1 MKPKIL
7 CVDDSRALRTGMKNW
22 LHPNYDVVGIPDG
35 QQALTLLEET
45 TFDLII
51 LDLDMP
57 NMTGEDTI
65 RELRSRGD
73 QTPVVLLTAES
84 RTSNIQRV
92 MQHGVLD
99 YILKPCSPPDLK
111 QKLESALRTAYD
123 QKLRRAQEEA
133 NEGTIAAAK
142 VQAGGDPPS
151 PGATRPAATSQPKA
165 KAKSAKAAKSTA
177 AQSIEAP
184 AKKDN
189 SASLLMVDDMKSVS
203 RALRRHVA
211 ESIRIGHATTKE
223 AAVNTCSKRDYK
235 MIVID
240 MDIPRVDSI
249 SLGDELK
256 KLQPQAKLVALYL
269 ANQKDPKAQAVA
281 DGFDGWLIKPFQTS
295 EVKDVIES
303 AFGQKQYT
311 VLTDNVVTFQNIDVG
326 DKNPEAFMAEV
337 RKQLVDNV
345 KEVASAACFTA
356 VILDLREG
364 LPTDTLGRFLA
375 PVIELCGALRIGL
388 KVVGDDRVRQAMQA
402 TLEGDVVSVVA
413 DLAEAK
419 ST

>member
-65 RELRSRGD
+65 RELRARGD

-111 QKLESALRTAYD
+111 QKLEAALRTAYE
-123 QKLRRAQEEA
+123 QKQRRAQEEV

-142 VQAGGDPPS
+142 VQAGGD
-151 PGATRPAATSQPKA
+151 TQPAAR
-165 KAKSAKAAKSTA
+165 STA
-177 AQSIEAP
+177 AAGAVPKTKTKATSAASTKQADVQSPKEQ
-184 AKKDN
+184 
-189 SASLLMVDDMKSVS
+189 SSSLLMIDDMKSVS
-203 RALRRHVA
+203 RALRRHVDD
-211 ESIRIGHATTKE
+211 SIRIGHATTKE

-240 MDIPRVDSI
+240 MDIPRVDSVA
-249 SLGDELK
+249 LGAELK
-256 KLQPQAKLVALYL
+256 KLQPKSSVIALYL
-269 ANQKDPKAQAVA
+269 ANQKDPKAQAKT
-281 DGFDGWLIKPFQTS
+281 DGFDGAIIKPFNGD
-295 EVKDVIES
+295 EVKVLIGT
-303 AFGQKQYT
+303 AFDEKNYT
-311 VLTDNVVTFQNIDVG
+311 DLTDNVVTFEKVEIG
-326 DKNPEAFMAEV
+326 DANPEALMADV
-337 RKQLVDNV
+337 RKQLMENV
-345 KEVASAACFTA
+345 KEVAAAACFSC
-356 VILDLREG
+356 VILDLRDG

-375 PVIELCGALRIGL
+375 PVIELCSSLRVGI
-388 KVVGDDRVRQAMQA
+388 KVVGDDKVRQAMQA
-402 TLEGDVVSVVA
+402 TLEGDVVSVVS

-419 ST
+419 SA

>member
-65 RELRSRGD
+65 RELRARGD

-111 QKLESALRTAYD
+111 QKLEAALRTAYD
-123 QKLRRAQEEA
+123 QKLQRAQEEA
-133 NEGTIAAAK
+133 NEDTIAAAK
-142 VQAGGDPPS
+142 VQAGGEPQPS
-151 PGATRPAATSQPKA
+151 IRPAGATVKT
-165 KAKSAKAAKSTA
+165 KSKPNTKSTSTA
-177 AQSIEAP
+177 SVKPGEAP
-184 AKKDN
+184 AAKEQ
-189 SASLLMVDDMKSVS
+189 SSSLLMIDDMKSVS
-203 RALRRHVA
+203 RALRRHVDD
-211 ESIRIGHATTKE
+211 SIRIGHATTKE

-235 MIVID
+235 MIMVD

-249 SLGDELK
+249 SLGAELK
-256 KLQPQAKLVALYL
+256 KLQPKSKLVALYL
-269 ANQKDPKAQAVA
+269 ANQADPKAQAKT
-281 DGFDGWLIKPFQTS
+281 DGFDAFITKPFDGD
-295 EVKDVIES
+295 EVKELIET
-303 AFGQKQYT
+303 AFGDKDYT
-311 VLTDNVVTFQNIDVG
+311 ELTDNVVTFQQIEVG
-326 DKNPEAFMAEV
+326 DANPEALMADV
-337 RKQLVDNV
+337 RKQLMENV
-345 KEVASAACFTA
+345 KEVASAACFA
-356 VILDLREG
+356 CVILDLRNG

-375 PVIELCGALRIGL
+375 PVIELCGALRIGM
-388 KVVGDDRVRQAMQA
+388 KVVGDEKVQQAMQA
-402 TLEGDVVSVVA
+402 TLEGDLVSVVS

-419 ST
+419 SA

>member
-35 QQALTLLEET
+35 QQALSLLEET

-65 RELRSRGD
+65 RELRARGD

-111 QKLESALRTAYD
+111 QKLEAALRTAYD
-123 QKLRRAQEEA
+123 QKLKRAQEEA
-133 NEGTIAAAK
+133 NEDTSAAAK
-142 VQAGGDPPS
+142 VQAGGEPQPNAR
-151 PGATRPAATSQPKA
+151 PAGATAKIKTTTAATNSSKPAESQPPKE
-165 KAKSAKAAKSTA
+165 
-177 AQSIEAP
+177 QS
-184 AKKDN
+184 
-189 SASLLMVDDMKSVS
+189 SSLLMIDDMKSVS

-211 ESIRIGHATTKE
+211 DSIRIGHATTKE

-235 MIVID
+235 MIIID

-249 SLGDELK
+249 ALGAELK
-256 KLQPQAKLVALYL
+256 KLQPQSKLVALYL
-269 ANQKDPKAQAVA
+269 ANQANPKAQAKT
-281 DGFDGWLIKPFQTS
+281 DGFDGFIIKPFDGD
-295 EVKDVIES
+295 EVKELIDT
-303 AFGQKQYT
+303 AFSDKNYT
-311 VLTDNVVTFQNIDVG
+311 DLTDNVVTFQQIEVG
-326 DKNPEAFMAEV
+326 DSNPEALMADV
-337 RKQLVDNV
+337 RKQLMDNV
-345 KEVASAACFTA
+345 KEVAAAACFGF
-356 VILDLREG
+356 VILDLRNG

-375 PVIELCGALRIGL
+375 PVIEACGALRIGM
-388 KVVGDDRVRQAMQA
+388 KVVGDEKVQQAMQA
-402 TLEGDVVSVVA
+402 TLEGDVVSVVS

-419 ST
+419 SA